1 MKFLNMRNKSIKGF
15 TLLEILV
22 VISIIGILIAIGA
35 SAFSTAQKKS
45 RDARRSGDL
54 KAVQNAF
61 EQYYVTNDSSYGSC
75 DQMSAQLVS
84 GSMLTDPKTGIA
96 YSCTVD
102 SLTPTKYC
110 VCAEL
115 DNPGNGNASSTGLG
129 GVCTYAANGDFF
141 CVSSLQ

>member
-1 MKFLNMRNKSIKGF
+1 MKFLSIKQNDRGF

-61 EQYYVTNDSSYGSC
+61 EQYYAANSSSYAACNTMAS
-75 DQMSAQLVS
+75 QLVS
-84 GSMLTDPKTGIA
+84 GAMLTDPKTSAA
-96 YSCTVD
+96 YICTVD
-102 SLTPTKYC
+102 ATTTRYC
-110 VCAEL
+110 VCALL
-115 DNPGNGNASSTGLG
+115 DNAGEGNASTAGAG
-129 GVCTYAANGDFF
+129 GVCAYAAGGNYF